1 MIPKQRIES
10 QGVEILNTVLI
21 KNLGKHLDEEVTI
34 QGWLY
39 NQRGSGKVKFLI
51 LRDGSGLLQCV
62 IVKQNIGEELFDKTK
77 ALTQETSITVTGIV
91 KEEPRAAGGY
101 EMQVTGFD
109 VINIAEEYPITHK
122 EHGVD
127 FLLERRHLWI
137 RTPRQMAILRIRSE
151 IEHAFRDFFYR
162 RDFVLA
168 DAPIITPSAC
178 EGTSTLFGLDYHGEK
193 AYLSQSGQLYSEAN
207 AMALGRIYCF
217 GPTFRAE
224 KSKTRRHLMEFW
236 MVEAE
241 MAYFDMDDNIK
252 LQEEMVYYVITRVL
266 ERCTR
271 ELTILDRDV
280 EKLKNIQLPFPRI
293 SYTEA
298 VEILKE
304 AGEDFAW
311 GEDFGAPHETIISNH
326 FGSPVFVH
334 RYPTSI
340 KAFYMKPDPE
350 DPNVVLGADLLAPE
364 GYGEIIGG
372 GQRIDDL
379 ELLKQRIEEHHLPIE
394 AFEWY
399 LDLRK
404 YGSVPHSGFG
414 LGLERTVAWLCG
426 LEHIRETIPF
436 PRMLHK
442 MYP

>member
-1 MIPKQRIES
+1 MMQSK
-10 QGVEILNTVLI
+10 GVDYLATVLI
-21 KNLGKHLDEEVTI
+21 KNLDKYVGEEVTV

-39 NQRGSGKVKFLI
+39 NQRGSGKIKFLI
-51 LRDGSGLLQCV
+51 MRDGSGLLQCV
-62 IVKQNIGEELFDKTK
+62 IVKQNMGEDVFAELKTV
-77 ALTQETSITVTGIV
+77 TQETSMKVTGIV
-91 KEEPRAAGGY
+91 NEEPRAVDGY
-101 EMQVTGFD
+101 EMQVTGFQI
-109 VINIAEEYPITHK
+109 VSIAEEYPITHK

-127 FLLERRHLWI
+127 FLSERRHLWI
-137 RTPRQMAILRIRSE
+137 RAPRQMAILRVRSE
-151 IEHAFRDFFYR
+151 IAHAFREFFYQ

-168 DAPIITPSAC
+168 DPPIITPAAC
-178 EGTSTLFGLDYHGEK
+178 EGTSTLFELDYHGEK
-193 AYLSQSGQLYSEAN
+193 AFLSQSGQLYSEAN
-207 AMALGRIYCF
+207 AMALGKIYCF

-241 MAYFDMDDNIK
+241 MAYCDMDENINI
-252 LQEEMVYYVITRVL
+252 QEEMVYYVIQRVL
-266 ERCTR
+266 GKCGN
-271 ELTILDRDV
+271 ELKILGRDV
-280 EKLKNIQLPFPRI
+280 EKLKSIQLPFPRI

-304 AGEDFAW
+304 AGEDFPW

-326 FGSPVFVH
+326 FGLPVFVH
-334 RYPTSI
+334 RYPTTI
-340 KAFYMKPDPE
+340 KAFYMKPDPN
-350 DPNVVLGADLLAPE
+350 DPKVVLGADLLAPE

-379 ELLKQRIEEHHLPIE
+379 VLLQQRIREHNLPLE

-399 LDLRK
+399 IDLRR

-414 LGLERTVAWLCG
+414 LGLERTVAWICG
-426 LEHIRETIPF
+426 IEHIRETIPF